1 MRVLA
6 LYPDGGYE
14 RFVVSNNYPK
24 TSRIY
29 FNPQLMARAN
39 KKCELYISL
48 NQQRARLYVD
58 NKVAG
63 DWPVSTGTSSN
74 PTPTG
79 SYKVVEKK
87 RDHAST
93 LWGRLYDANGK
104 CIDSNANSRT
114 MKVPEGG
121 KFVGSAMPYWQRLT
135 WDGIGLHIGRV
146 VPGRRLSHGCIRMPR
161 EAASKFF
168 DVSRLHKT
176 AVHIIDDVESNYV
189 VEEVR
194 VANLILDN
202 YRKYEADYKKKH
214 GAEEDVELTTEF
226 KEQQKALANKLPNVD
241 TLPEL
246 GESTASSRPEMS
258 KDGYRRP
265 ASADYQASTP
275 SRYDEND
282 PHSPIVIRH

>member
-14 RFVVSNNYPK
+14 RFVVADNYPK
-24 TSRIY
+24 TSKIY
-29 FNPQLMARAN
+29 FNKELMARAN
-39 KKCELYISL
+39 NKCELYISI

-63 DWPVSTGTSSN
+63 DWPVSTGTTSN

-79 SYKVVEKK
+79 SYTIKEKK
-87 RDHAST
+87 RHHAST
-93 LWGRLYDANGK
+93 LWGRLYDADGK
-104 CIDSNANSRT
+104 CIDSNANTLT

-121 KFVGSAMPYWQRLT
+121 KFVGSSMPYWQRLT

-161 EAASKFF
+161 DAASRFF
-168 DVSRLHKT
+168 DVTSINRTK
-176 AVHIIDDVESNYV
+176 VHIIDNVESNYV

-194 VANLILDN
+194 IANQILDN
-202 YRKYEADYKKKH
+202 YRKYAADFKKAH
-214 GAEEDVELTTEF
+214 GAEEDVELTPEF
-226 KEQQKALANKLPNVD
+226 KEKQKALASKLPNVD
-241 TLPEL
+241 NLPEL
-246 GESTASSRPEMS
+246 GNTSVSQRPEMS

-265 ASADYQASTP
+265 ASADYQTSTN
-275 SRYDEND
+275 SRYDAND
-282 PHSPIVIRH
+282 PNSPIVVHH